1 MGTAIKKKKTF
12 CELNVLF
19 FFFSVKHL
27 VFQELLTPN
36 HAAAA
41 AINEQR
47 WHHYSYQNNQM
58 YV

>member
-1 MGTAIKKKKTF
+1 MF
-12 CELNVLF
+12 SF

-41 AINEQR
+41 AAAINEQR